1 MDMADDS
8 VIVNGLEV
16 DDLRWVIGGF
26 RWCVCMYICVGGC
39 IIIWVWV
46 AANGCG
52 WLKIGVGGCRCDVF
66 NYVTN
71 KVQLH
76 SCLRFAFP
84 FLDFV

>member
-26 RWCVCMYICVGGC
+26 RWCVCMYMCVGGC

-46 AANGCG
+46 AANGC
-52 WLKIGVGGCRCDVF
+52 VGG
-66 NYVTN
+66 
-71 KVQLH
+71 
-76 SCLRFAFP
+76 
-84 FLDFV
+84 